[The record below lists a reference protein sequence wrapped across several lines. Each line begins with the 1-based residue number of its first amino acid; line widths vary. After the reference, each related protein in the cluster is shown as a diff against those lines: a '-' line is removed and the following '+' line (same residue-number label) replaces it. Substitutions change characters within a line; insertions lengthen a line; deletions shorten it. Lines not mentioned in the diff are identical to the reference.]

1 MKSFIYGSIS
11 ALLACVDLYVKS
23 FVEKEVPIGE
33 EQEECGGRVLI
44 RHVHNRGFALNQAED
59 YPKLIKCVSAGALAS
74 IAAFVLCVWKRSI
87 CVCEKLAASLVLAG
101 GISNTYERFKKG
113 YVVDYFGFKT
123 KWEKFNRITF
133 NLGDMFLFAGG
144 IILILKDISKG
155 KH

>member
-11 ALLACVDLYVKS
+11 ALLASFDLYVKN
-23 FVEKEVPIGE
+23 FVEKEVPLGE

-44 RHVHNRGFALNQAED
+44 RHVRNRGFALNQAED
-59 YPKLIKCVSAGALAS
+59 HPKLIKCVSAGALGGIWAYV
-74 IAAFVLCVWKRSI
+74 ICIWKHGG
-87 CVCEKLAASLVLAG
+87 CACEKLAASLVLAG

>member
-11 ALLACVDLYVKS
+11 ALLAIFDLYVKN

-59 YPKLIKCVSAGALAS
+59 YPKLIKCVSAGALGS
-74 IAAFVLCVWKRSI
+74 IFAYVIYIWKHGK
-87 CVCEKLAASLVLAG
+87 CACEKLAASFVLAG

-123 KWEKFNRITF
+123 KWEQFNRITF

>member
-59 YPKLIKCVSAGALAS
+59 YPKLIKCVSAGALGS
-74 IAAFVLCVWKRSI
+74 IFAYVVYIWKHRK